1 MNHDDNL
8 RKLPLWKSCLEKM
21 RSQSLINYGEVIDA
35 PFFEEHLECKRDS
48 MEFGLAVSSI
58 RRELEEDGFYLSG
71 RGQKRNQ
78 FVILPPASNANVMN
92 AYSRA
97 AVDALKRGVILG
109 TNTRLDTL
117 TESEK
122 RRHEGILERLATRA
136 ALVARSEQV
145 FDFIRKN
152 KIKAFAMMHCQFY
165 NGPLD
170 GWEHNVRPPAS
181 ARSGG
186 SR

>member
-1 MNHDDNL
+1 MNDDNL
-8 RKLPLWKSCLEKM
+8 RKLPLWKSCLEEM
-21 RSQSLINYGEVIDA
+21 RSQSMVNYGEVIDA
-35 PFFEEHLECKRDS
+35 PFFEERLECKRDS
-48 MEFGLAVSSI
+48 MEFGLAVSNI

-71 RGQKRNQ
+71 RGQKGNQ

-117 TESEK
+117 TESER

-136 ALVARSEQV
+136 ALAVRSQQIGE
-145 FDFIRKN
+145 FIRRTKP
-152 KIKAFAMMHCQFY
+152 K
-165 NGPLD
+165 LL
-170 GWEHNVRPPAS
+170 R
-181 ARSGG
+181 
-186 SR
+186 